1 MRTKGTFYRPTEV
14 LRETRMLPAASY
26 NLTRILLRQTR
37 DEAVFVPIRSML
49 YLAVVDDQEIIFL
62 DGAASRRQILLA
74 WQNFCP
80 GQRNSLEEPVAYEA
94 AYYSEEAPAIMPRL
108 LAEFPKALIM
118 TTQKRRVNTA
128 GQVVPLKA

>member
-1 MRTKGTFYRPTEV
+1 
-14 LRETRMLPAASY
+14 MLPAASY